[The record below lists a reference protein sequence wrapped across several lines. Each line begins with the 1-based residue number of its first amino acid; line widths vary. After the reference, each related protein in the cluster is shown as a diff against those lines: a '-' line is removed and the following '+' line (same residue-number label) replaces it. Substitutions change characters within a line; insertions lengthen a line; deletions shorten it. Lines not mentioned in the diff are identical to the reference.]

1 MAERLFIVRHGQTEW
16 SANGRHTGFTDIP
29 LTYRGRLQAE
39 KLVNELGREH
49 FALVLSSPLQRAWD
63 TCQLAGYGEVAE
75 RDEDLREWNYGDY
88 EGLTTPQIR
97 ERSPGWNMWQD
108 GCPGGEGPADI
119 GARVDRVLARVAGV
133 PGDVLAFA
141 HGHLLRVLAARWL
154 EMELAAGS
162 RFKLD
167 PAGVAVLGYE
177 RQTAAMD
184 RWNAVP
190 PS

>member
-39 KLVNELGREH
+39 KLVNELGREN

-97 ERSPGWNMWQD
+97 ERSPGWNMWRD
-108 GCPGGEGPADI
+108 GCPGGESPADI
-119 GARVDRVLARVAGV
+119 GARVDRVLA
-133 PGDVLAFA
+133 
-141 HGHLLRVLAARWL
+141 ARWL
-154 EMELAAGS
+154 EMEVAAGS

-177 RQTAAMD
+177 RQTAAME